1 MIANYHTHTPRCKH
15 ASESEREFVEKA
27 IELGFSELG
36 FADHAPMPLPKGL
49 HPTNYIT
56 IGEMRMALEETDGYV
71 NTLLDLRKEYE
82 RDIKIHIGFETE
94 YYSSCFDNFL
104 SFISDYPID
113 YLILGQHFGE
123 VETVPLTYY
132 GAQTSSEER
141 LAGYVDLVIKGIES
155 DKITYVAHPD
165 LLAYRGDINV
175 YERQMSRLI
184 RSANEHGVPLEL
196 NLFGLFELRHY
207 PNLAFWQIASD
218 IGCDVVFGTDAHSPD
233 MLLKPTALKYAEKL
247 VESSPKLNLL
257 EKIQFKPVR

>member
-1 MIANYHTHTPRCKH
+1 MIANYHTHTPRCRH
-15 ASESEREFVEKA
+15 ASGSEREFVEKA
-27 IELGFSELG
+27 IELGFTDLG

-82 RDIKIHIGFETE
+82 RDIKIHIGFEVE

-104 SFISDYPID
+104 KFISDYPID

-123 VETVPLTYY
+123 VEDDPLTYY
-132 GAQTSSEER
+132 GAQTSSEAR
-141 LAGYVDLVIKGIES
+141 LASYVDHVIKGIES
-155 DKITYVAHPD
+155 DKISYVAHPD
-165 LLAYRGDINV
+165 LPAYRGDINV

-184 RSANEHGVPLEL
+184 KSAKEHKVPLEL
-196 NLFGLFELRHY
+196 NLYGLFELRHY
-207 PNLAFWQIASD
+207 PDFAFWQIASD
-218 IGCDVVFGTDAHSPD
+218 IGCDVVFGSDAHNPN

>member
-15 ASESEREFVEKA
+15 ASGSEREFVEKA
-27 IELGFSELG
+27 IELGFEELG
-36 FADHAPMPLPKGL
+36 FADHAPMPLPDGL
-49 HPTNYIT
+49 PRNSF
-56 IGEMRMALEETDGYV
+56 IGVTEMRMELEETEDYV

-82 RDIKIHIGFETE
+82 RDIKIHIGFEVE
-94 YYSSCFDNFL
+94 YYSTCFDKFL
-104 SFISDYPID
+104 KFISDYPID

-123 VETVPLTYY
+123 VEDDPLTYY
-132 GAQTSSEER
+132 GAQTSSEAR
-141 LAGYVDLVIKGIES
+141 LASYVDHVIKGIES

-165 LLAYRGDINV
+165 LPAYRGDINV

-184 RSANEHGVPLEL
+184 RSANEHRVPLEL

-257 EKIQFKPVR
+257 EKIQFKPIR